1 MDRSID
7 NYRKKIDR
15 RVGLNKEKEI
25 FERREKEY
33 RERKRID
40 YK

>member
-15 RVGLNKEKEI
+15 RVGRNKEKEI